1 MKTLFLASQIDQS
14 LQKLY
19 EVLPRSPESLRL
31 LYVKTAKNL
40 ESDPVEMSGSFQAL
54 RSFGFQI
61 DIYDFADTNSEDT
74 AKALSK
80 ADVLFVAGGNTYY
93 LLDQIKKS
101 NIEDVLNAYVEQ
113 GNLYIGSSAGSIIAC
128 RDIAYIDAI
137 DEAAAAPT
145 LADTKGLGWC
155 PVDIVPHL
163 NDPRFEP
170 QTSEILK
177 REKRQ
182 DIIGLSNEHAVIVH
196 GDSWKVV

>member
-1 MKTLFLASQIDQS
+1 MKTLFLASQIDQA
-14 LQKLY
+14 LPKLY

-54 RSFGFQI
+54 RAFGFQI
-61 DIYDFADTNSEDT
+61 DIYDFADTTAEET
-74 AKALSK
+74 AKALGK
-80 ADVLFVAGGNTYY
+80 VDVLFVAGGNTYY

-101 NIEDVLNAYVEQ
+101 DLEKVLTAYVEQ
-113 GNLYIGSSAGSIIAC
+113 GNLYIGSSAGSIITC
-128 RDIAYIDAI
+128 RDIAYIDAL

-145 LADTKGLGWC
+145 LSSTQGLGWC
-155 PVDIVPHL
+155 PVDIVPHIH
-163 NDPRFEP
+163 DPRFEP
-170 QTSEILK
+170 HSSEILK
-177 REKRQ
+177 QHKRK